1 MYTALT
7 EPRLI
12 SGIMKASP
20 MAQTSSLEGFHSVV
34 NQFSPKMIG
43 YSFPGMFC
51 RYVVLCD
58 IIIVLQGT
66 HVNKCNSNKLIKY
79 SFCLPLG
86 MSLQWCTLMLIW
98 IEKIAQL
105 MVQPKLKCT
114 TQSSKMVK
122 LLFEM

>member
-7 EPRLI
+7 KPRLI

-51 RYVVLCD
+51 RYVVLQ
-58 IIIVLQGT
+58 LL
-66 HVNKCNSNKLIKY
+66 NKCNCNKLIKY
-79 SFCLPLG
+79 IFY
-86 MSLQWCTLMLIW
+86 
-98 IEKIAQL
+98 
-105 MVQPKLKCT
+105 
-114 TQSSKMVK
+114 
-122 LLFEM
+122 LFL